1 MRSLSAAAFPLRT
14 RLAAG
19 ALAASALVGSALSTS
34 PLSGQEVR
42 EGTLAANDP
51 LLGDNSGRV
60 ADSYE
65 FEIEA
70 GQLVT
75 AALRSS
81 EFDAFLRVV
90 SPAGVVFENDDAEG
104 TDSELEFLA
113 VESGLWTVHATGFS
127 EDDLGSYTL
136 TWSAEDSSGD
146 VQTVTG
152 RLASLSPKGQPYDSV
167 MVDLGAGTVV
177 FQLTNGAD
185 AYLTLLAEGPDG
197 RRQDVYPEA
206 GATSLT
212 IRGASAG
219 TWALWVAGE
228 EGAAVENLAYT
239 LSAVVVDGSPAEVIE
254 GRLESTDPRLPLGEF
269 ADRLEIEVDGEGP
282 VVIDLA
288 SDDFDTYLVVETAG
302 GSPIVK
308 RNDDADGGGIAMSTV
323 EFSAAEVAGRTGV
336 WTVWVTSFGRDQTG
350 DWTLRI
356 SR

>member
-1 MRSLSAAAFPLRT
+1 MRPPSITALLTGTLLAAA
-14 RLAAG
+14 
-19 ALAASALVGSALSTS
+19 ALSGSALSA
-34 PLSGQEVR
+34 QEVR
-42 EGTLAANDP
+42 EGTLLATDP
-51 LLGDNSGRV
+51 LLGDDSGRV

-65 FEIEA
+65 VEIEA
-70 GQLVT
+70 GRFVT
-75 AALRSS
+75 MALRSG

-90 SPAGVVFENDDAEG
+90 SPAGVVFENDDGDG

-113 VESGLWTVHATGFS
+113 VESGVWTVHATGFS
-127 EDDLGSYTL
+127 EDDFGSYTL
-136 TWSAEDSSGD
+136 TWTTDAASGD

-152 RLASLSPKGQPYDSV
+152 RLSSLSPKGQPYDSV

-197 RRQDVYPEA
+197 RRQDVYPEPGTTRLTFR
-206 GATSLT
+206 GAT
-212 IRGASAG
+212 AG
-219 TWALWVAGE
+219 TWALWVAAE
-228 EGAAVENLAYT
+228 EGAAAQNLAYS

-302 GSPIVK
+302 GAPIVK
-308 RNDDADGGGIAMSTV
+308 RNDDADGGGVAMSSV
-323 EFSAAEVAGRTGV
+323 EFTAAEVAGRTGT